1 MVGMTP
7 EKFLDT
13 LAVDAELFFE
23 RKEDADQRERQ
34 AAFGIG
40 HGHAAA
46 QFGGM
51 SKELQPKRA
60 ALGAPEVPAVEEF
73 FPLSFTGSFQKL
85 GGRKPLDKPPCTER
99 APVLKSF
106 QRCGVILGQSMP
118 QLANESSALFD
129 QGYFIAT

>member
-13 LAVDAELFFE
+13 LAVDSELFFVC
-23 RKEDADQRERQ
+23 KEDADQRERQ

-46 QFGGM
+46 QVGGM

-60 ALGAPEVPAVEEF
+60 ALGAPEVPAMQKF
-73 FPLSFTGSFQKL
+73 FPMAFAGLFQSL
-85 GGRKPLDKPPCTER
+85 GCGEALHKHPRTER
-99 APVLKSF
+99 SPVLKSF

-118 QLANESSALFD
+118 
-129 QGYFIAT
+129 